1 MCPQWRFF
9 FRFHDYVINVMS
21 QRDIWWYTHT
31 YMHIYMCRY
40 IKTLEFKCR
49 GCFILR
55 SLFKQKLK
63 SHTEN
68 IHMEYF
74 VEEISTL
81 WHKVVAIKYSKCH
94 KNVTCKVRTHYSPI
108 HRCTRHICIF
118 SQRRKPFV
126 RCIHVGLSNDDNK
139 ELFIHIYIILCPLP
153 YNRWNVLL

>member
-9 FRFHDYVINVMS
+9 FRFHDYIINVMS
-21 QRDIWWYTHT
+21 QRDIWWHTHT

-74 VEEISTL
+74 VGEISTL
-81 WHKVVAIKYSKCH
+81 WHKVVAVKYSKCH
-94 KNVTCKVRTHYSPI
+94 KNVTCKCVLTTHSYIDVWGTFVYSASEENPLCDVFMWAWVMMI
-108 HRCTRHICIF
+108 IKSCLYTFC
-118 SQRRKPFV
+118 
-126 RCIHVGLSNDDNK
+126 
-139 ELFIHIYIILCPLP
+139 IILCPLP
-153 YNRWNVLL
+153 YYRGNVLL